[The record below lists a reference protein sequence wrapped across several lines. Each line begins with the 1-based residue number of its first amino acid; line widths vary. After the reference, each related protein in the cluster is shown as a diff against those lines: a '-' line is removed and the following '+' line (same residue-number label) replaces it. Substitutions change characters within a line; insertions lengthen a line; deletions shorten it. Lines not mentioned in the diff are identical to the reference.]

1 MQPKAEFDIHSLEQ
15 LREVIPEPPAVSH
28 DKIEASLLPS
38 FAEFI
43 ALSPFV
49 LVATVDD
56 RSQLDI
62 SPKGDQP
69 GFVKILDQTT
79 LAIPERKGNRLAFG
93 FQNILTSGAISL
105 IFMIPGTRETL
116 RINGRA
122 HLNTDPELLQQL
134 AADGKPALLAT
145 LVQVEEAFFH
155 CGKALIRSEL
165 WQTSK
170 QTTAGEASVRRYFSQ
185 RRSLS
190 VQEVDQY
197 LEADYQNER

>member
-1 MQPKAEFDIHSLEQ
+1 MQPKAEFDIRSLEQ
-15 LREVIPEPPAVSH
+15 LREIIPEPPAASH
-28 DKIEASLLPS
+28 DKVEASLLPS

-43 ALSPFV
+43 ALSPFI

-56 RSQLDI
+56 QYQLDV

-93 FQNILTSGAISL
+93 FQNILMSGAISL

-122 HLNTDPELLQQL
+122 RLSSDPDLLQQL
-134 AADGKPALLAT
+134 TADGKSALLAT
-145 LVQVEEAFFH
+145 LVQVEQVFFH
-155 CGKALIRSEL
+155 CGKALIRSDL
-165 WQTSK
+165 WQAAN

-197 LEADYQNER
+197 LESNYQNER